1 MSDLNGSTIIRNSEK
16 IAFTEERKILAS
28 LISSTFSVLD
38 PSRILRKHAI
48 EIMEKKEPG
57 GKLYVIGFGKAS
69 LKMYE
74 GLREATAHRSTYA
87 GIIIPR
93 GEEVEVDYPELEI
106 LRGDHPI
113 AGENTRI
120 SSQKLMDR
128 IKDRA
133 EDDMF
138 IVLISGGGSA
148 LFEIPENGLTV
159 DEIGETAKCLMNSGA
174 DIKELNMVRHSMSKV
189 KGGKL
194 AQILFPAEVY
204 SFIISDVPGD
214 DPQLIASGPLTPISY
229 GGKELQEVVS
239 KYEQYC
245 SILKR
250 HKLMAIPPDSGPE
263 VFRNVHTE
271 IILKNSDFV
280 GQFASGL
287 KKAGANVCTVT
298 EPVTGDVEGVAE
310 SLASEARANFAK
322 KEKPVWVIGGG
333 ETTVHVQGKG
343 IGGRNCELSLRVLLQ
358 MKDDER
364 FLFSSIGTD
373 GIDGVSPAMGGI
385 TDTWFRDTVPIEEIM
400 KSLDGSDSY
409 SLLNRYNSAIH
420 TGYTGTNVSDIFIMH
435 YEKKTKGE

>member
-1 MSDLNGSTIIRNSEK
+1 M
-16 IAFTEERKILAS
+16 
-28 LISSTFSVLD
+28 
-38 PSRILRKHAI
+38 
-48 EIMEKKEPG
+48 
-57 GKLYVIGFGKAS
+57 
-69 LKMYE
+69 
-74 GLREATAHRSTYA
+74 
-87 GIIIPR
+87 
-93 GEEVEVDYPELEI
+93 
-106 LRGDHPI
+106 
-113 AGENTRI
+113 
-120 SSQKLMDR
+120 
-128 IKDRA
+128 
-133 EDDMF
+133 
-138 IVLISGGGSA
+138 
-148 LFEIPENGLTV
+148 
-159 DEIGETAKCLMNSGA
+159 
-174 DIKELNMVRHSMSKV
+174 
-189 KGGKL
+189 
-194 AQILFPAEVY
+194 
-204 SFIISDVPGD
+204 PGD